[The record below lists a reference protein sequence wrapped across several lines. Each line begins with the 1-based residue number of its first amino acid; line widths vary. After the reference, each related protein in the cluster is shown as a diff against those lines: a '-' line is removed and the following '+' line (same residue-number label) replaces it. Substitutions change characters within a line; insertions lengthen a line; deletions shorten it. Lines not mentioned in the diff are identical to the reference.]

1 MKSNLVLAEPSHGLM
16 CVTCRPILYCPE
28 GRQLLGHEESDEM
41 ASLSPLSLD
50 DASLTAGDNIVHDI
64 MTGVGAAGV
73 VGSAGVGAYT
83 MLPKSTLPNP
93 TAGPN
98 YEMTDPW
105 GLVGPIDREES
116 AAELEGVEW
125 LAKSLGEVLYGIG
138 NIPARMMQGSEQ
150 LRTEGMDPRQVTDD
164 PRAQTFDPSGFGDAI
179 MLAAGGGP
187 QAAERGAV
195 GVFGGDIAAA
205 NLAKAGMPQPQQ
217 ALSLARKLEKQ
228 GATREE
234 IYDQTNKILK
244 NTPFAGAHKG
254 ADGKWR
260 FEMSD
265 DLMRARPPYLEEG
278 QSPPA
283 YYFGEPAL
291 AHAVGQFSP
300 LQEQVD
306 HYLFQ
311 EAYPKTKNYGAII
324 EETKGLGRQP
334 APAGGAFD
342 PKGKKLYVGGPEAR
356 LDALSSHELQ
366 HLAQKVEGFA
376 PGTSLKEQEDL
387 VRRSRPLWKRGAPLT
402 AEEKQTAL
410 ENYDRAAGEVEARNT
425 QDRILMDPELRRE
438 TPPWLS
444 EEWYRAD
451 LPQLTP
457 SRKWSGLNYVFGG
470 RVAADNLAK
479 QGILMP
485 KRALDFAEYMA
496 GQGASKEEIYKTTSQ
511 MMAEAKLPYGG
522 VHRDKAGN
530 LLFEISDEG
539 LKVTQGGWTKLGDKV
554 QHPELQKAY
563 PRETRS
569 EALAIKTRPGSPFAG
584 QFDERWES
592 PLTGRLNP
600 AQIEANALTMDDLR
614 EVLAHEFDH
623 FAGSIEGRPTG
634 TNPQAAMQQIEKAKP
649 ELDPAMR
656 ELLGHDMY
664 NRATGEVY
672 ARNAEKRLRM
682 TPEMRQKYPPWLTE
696 DVPPEQQL
704 IIPQGHPY
712 PQDAKQP
719 TLGQGAQPLHPE
731 DQLSTER
738 LIAPMSPRVR
748 EIQSIVEQ
756 ANKFRDGGNKYMAD
770 LYQAAARA
778 KAIEHGFEGDPM
790 QWAWPGEKRPE
801 PMRSVAP
808 QPQKPEDYKRL
819 FTKPE
824 LDALKKYSAGANT
837 DISFYLQGE
846 GLHRFGLPPFMGDAG
861 FGVSRGRWGPEGRRP
876 SASSIRDM
884 IGHLDSAMARSPLPQ
899 DTVLWRGTDTP
910 LKYSQVPAQVGQTFS
925 IPTFWSTSLDA
936 DKALTFAGT
945 SSIQG
950 AKARGLATG
959 NPILLKITAP
969 AGTPSVPINL
979 LSPSSEKE
987 ILLPR
992 DARYEVVNQ
1001 YVIDGYR
1008 HVQIVELRIL
1018 PYEGPGEIPS
1028 GWMMGATAGAAT
1040 AAILPDN
1047 TPSPLSP
1054 GGTPELMAP

>member
-195 GVFGGDIAAA
+195 GVFGG
-205 NLAKAGMPQPQQ
+205 
-217 ALSLARKLEKQ
+217 
-228 GATREE
+228 
-234 IYDQTNKILK
+234 
-244 NTPFAGAHKG
+244 
-254 ADGKWR
+254 
-260 FEMSD
+260 
-265 DLMRARPPYLEEG
+265 
-278 QSPPA
+278 
-283 YYFGEPAL
+283 
-291 AHAVGQFSP
+291 
-300 LQEQVD
+300 
-306 HYLFQ
+306 
-311 EAYPKTKNYGAII
+311 
-324 EETKGLGRQP
+324 
-334 APAGGAFD
+334 
-342 PKGKKLYVGGPEAR
+342 
-356 LDALSSHELQ
+356 
-366 HLAQKVEGFA
+366 
-376 PGTSLKEQEDL
+376 
-387 VRRSRPLWKRGAPLT
+387 
-402 AEEKQTAL
+402 
-410 ENYDRAAGEVEARNT
+410 
-425 QDRILMDPELRRE
+425 
-438 TPPWLS
+438 
-444 EEWYRAD
+444 
-451 LPQLTP
+451 
-457 SRKWSGLNYVFGG
+457 

-479 QGILMP
+479 QGILVP
-485 KRALDFAEYMA
+485 KQAIARAQQMA
-496 GQGASKEEIYKTTSQ
+496 ADGASKEAIYSVTSK
-511 MMAEAKLPYGG
+511 MMADARLPYGG

-530 LLFEISDEG
+530 LLFEIPDEG
-539 LKVTQGGWTKLGDKV
+539 LKVTEGGWTKLGNKV

-584 QFDERWES
+584 QFDERWQNLLS
-592 PLTGRLNP
+592 GRLNP

-712 PQDAKQP
+712 PQDAKRP
-719 TLGQGAQPLHPE
+719 ALGQGAQPLHPE

-738 LIAPMSPRVR
+738 LITPMSPKVAESAELIKWSKAFR
-748 EIQSIVEQ
+748 E
-756 ANKFRDGGNKYMAD
+756 RGNNEMAD

-778 KAIEHGFEGDPM
+778 KAIEGGFEGDPL
-790 QWAWPGEKRPE
+790 QWAWPG
-801 PMRSVAP
+801 
-808 QPQKPEDYKRL
+808 
-819 FTKPE
+819 
-824 LDALKKYSAGANT
+824 
-837 DISFYLQGE
+837 
-846 GLHRFGLPPFMGDAG
+846 
-861 FGVSRGRWGPEGRRP
+861 
-876 SASSIRDM
+876 
-884 IGHLDSAMARSPLPQ
+884 
-899 DTVLWRGTDTP
+899 
-910 LKYSQVPAQVGQTFS
+910 
-925 IPTFWSTSLDA
+925 
-936 DKALTFAGT
+936 
-945 SSIQG
+945 
-950 AKARGLATG
+950 AK
-959 NPILLKITAP
+959 
-969 AGTPSVPINL
+969 
-979 LSPSSEKE
+979 E
-987 ILLPR
+987 
-992 DARYEVVNQ
+992 
-1001 YVIDGYR
+1001 
-1008 HVQIVELRIL
+1008 
-1018 PYEGPGEIPS
+1018 
-1028 GWMMGATAGAAT
+1028 
-1040 AAILPDN
+1040 
-1047 TPSPLSP
+1047 
-1054 GGTPELMAP
+1054 